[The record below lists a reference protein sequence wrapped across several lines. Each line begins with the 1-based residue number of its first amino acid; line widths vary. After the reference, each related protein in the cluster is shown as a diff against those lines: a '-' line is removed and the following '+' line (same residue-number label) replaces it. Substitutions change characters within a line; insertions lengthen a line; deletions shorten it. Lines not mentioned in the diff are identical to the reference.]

1 MYAEEPI
8 NLSIISLKA
17 ITLSA
22 IWVGGGFS
30 LPWPGRNYA
39 YAVLAG
45 PHNLALIMIVIM
57 IILLN
62 LI

>member
-22 IWVGGGFS
+22 IWVGGV
-30 LPWPGRNYA
+30 LPWPGQNYA

>member
-22 IWVGGGFS
+22 IWVGWGV

>member
-22 IWVGGGFS
+22 MGEGGFA